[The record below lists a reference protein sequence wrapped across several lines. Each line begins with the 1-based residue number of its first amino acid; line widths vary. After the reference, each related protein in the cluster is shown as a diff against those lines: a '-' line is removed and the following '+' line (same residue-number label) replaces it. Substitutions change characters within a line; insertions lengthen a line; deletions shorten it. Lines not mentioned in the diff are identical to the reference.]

1 MQQLKTKRSAAVIST
16 NFNCF
21 GIIGAALCLFYDPNA
36 YRTLASF
43 MDPGSLIFASGS
55 YPLDMDISNDL
66 NTFTCYSIFKNAGCH
81 YRAAVAI
88 FRNHQLFI
96 KPKQNYLPLGVYS
109 LLFSCIIVL
118 FSVLLF
124 MLILIIINGYKTFK
138 KIFCLV
144 LILSITMTIV
154 LAWLE
159 GLLIFYSPFFI

>member
-1 MQQLKTKRSAAVIST
+1 
-16 NFNCF
+16 
-21 GIIGAALCLFYDPNA
+21 
-36 YRTLASF
+36 
-43 MDPGSLIFASGS
+43 MDPGSLIFASGN
-55 YPLDMDISNDL
+55 YPLDMDISNEL
-66 NTFTCYSIFKNAGCH
+66 NTFTCYSIFKDAGCH

-144 LILSITMTIV
+144 LIWSITMTIV

-159 GLLIFYSPFFI
+159 GLLIFLNGDWSKPWRKTINLGKLYL